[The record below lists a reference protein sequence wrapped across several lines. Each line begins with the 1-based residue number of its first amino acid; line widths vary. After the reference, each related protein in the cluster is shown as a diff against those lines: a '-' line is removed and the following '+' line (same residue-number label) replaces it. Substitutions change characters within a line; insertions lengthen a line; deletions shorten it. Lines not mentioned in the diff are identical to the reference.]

1 MAPPGMTTTRQF
13 QLTALRRRAIRIP
26 WFVMSVNRPLRV
38 LLVGQ
43 GCGGGIGRVE
53 LLIERALASL
63 EGGGNVQWK
72 AVRKGTYPDYFGTAR
87 GNEDGRRISLA
98 KRAIRTMSSFH
109 HEVVVFTH
117 VNLCPLSIP
126 MRLLRPST
134 AFVTIVHG
142 KEAWKRLSWIR
153 RFALVSSKQIWSVSK
168 YTAVQ
173 LEQTNA
179 VPASRIRLL
188 RLGIPDTQRAA
199 LNSNKKRK
207 GGGSS
212 HVIVTVSRL
221 EDVGTKKG
229 IDHLIEALAEVSRS
243 IPKTRLVIVGDGPG
257 RPMLERL
264 AARCGVGPHVEFT
277 GPLTDDQL
285 ARVYHGSDIFVLPS
299 AQEGFGIAYLE
310 AMASGL
316 PIVAA
321 KAAAVPE
328 VVVDGKTGLL
338 VDYGDVSGLA
348 QAIGALL
355 QDPKLRRWMGHHGLE
370 VVRSTFT
377 MDQVKNVLAL
387 LLSEV
392 SPVASALLR
401 SG

>member
-1 MAPPGMTTTRQF
+1 MLGDQA
-13 QLTALRRRAIRIP
+13 
-26 WFVMSVNRPLRV
+26 LRV

-53 LLIERALASL
+53 LLLEQALASL
-63 EGGGNVQWK
+63 EGSGSVQWK
-72 AVRKGTYPDYFGTAR
+72 AVRKGSYPDYFGTTG
-87 GNEDGRRISLA
+87 GNEDGRPISLA
-98 KRAIRTMSSFH
+98 KRAIRTMNRFRP
-109 HEVVVFTH
+109 EVVVFTH

-142 KEAWKRLSWIR
+142 SEAWTRLNWIR
-153 RFALVSSKQIWSVSK
+153 RFALASSKQIWSVSK
-168 YTAVQ
+168 YTAIR
-173 LEQTNA
+173 LERTNA
-179 VPASRIRLL
+179 IPTSQIRLL
-188 RLGIPDTQRAA
+188 RLGLPDAQRAA
-199 LNSNKKRK
+199 LNPNKRVQ
-207 GGGSS
+207 GGVSS

-221 EDVGTKKG
+221 VDVGGQKG
-229 IDHLIEALAEVSRS
+229 IDHLVEALAEVIRSFPKSRL
-243 IPKTRLVIVGDGPG
+243 IVVGDGPG

-285 ARVYHGSDIFVLPS
+285 ARVYHRSHIFVLPS

-328 VVVDGKTGLL
+328 IVVDGKTGLL